1 MPRPT
6 ITGTVIRVI
15 DMRHTGPG
23 KNKDYRITITQEAAG
38 MFRVY
43 TEHGPAGRL
52 NNGSERTI
60 RGVSMSAATRMAD
73 ELCSQKRRQT
83 DAYQVLSDRYLDA
96 PTPPVARSP
105 DSASPPPAATRP
117 KANLDSLTTSRRV
130 ILNNLF

>member
-60 RGVSMSAATRMAD
+60 RGVSMSAATRMVD

-83 DAYQVLSDRYLDA
+83 DAI
-96 PTPPVARSP
+96 RSCRTGI
-105 DSASPPPAATRP
+105 SMPPPRP
-117 KANLDSLTTSRRV
+117 LHGLPTLRRLRQRQLV
-130 ILNNLF
+130 RRPISTH